1 MTAPEG
7 VGTAPPIPPQGPAS
21 ARPTAATPIET
32 SLQILAILLLAGVIV
47 WSWVSGGVSVEL
59 ILLALAL
66 GLLVLQRVAAQAE
79 RRARDLE
86 ERVRA
91 EQELSATLETYVAQR
106 TAALTEAQRVLHRM
120 WELGHEI
127 NAELRP
133 DRVLQR
139 FMNAL
144 ADIERVEGT
153 YLGAL
158 EGDGMLRIIAASG
171 VGTPFI
177 GKTQTAAGSAVARVA
192 ESGTSLAI
200 VDLSTGIGEELL
212 HPAAVP
218 IYKSQGI
225 RSMLVVPLRRQRQR
239 IGGVVIL
246 GMKPRVWVDA
256 DIRRVEAMA
265 DMLSV
270 ALDNAEHVEN
280 LRQAESRFRTLFRAA
295 PDAILTVLPR
305 GEITEAND
313 SAHDLTGIPGA
324 ALQGRLFADLVA
336 GEDRLAV
343 LRALEGALKG
353 IMARLEVRIKRDGM
367 NRLTALAITG
377 LPDTEPPTVLIV
389 ARDISGERELRARLL
404 ETERL
409 AAIGELVAGVAHE
422 VNNPL
427 GSISAF
433 AQLLLR
439 DPTLGTEHRES
450 IEVIR
455 SETQRASQVVR
466 DLLAF
471 ARRAPAERNAVDVNE
486 LVERS
491 LRLRGFQLT
500 SARIELVT
508 ELDSQ
513 VPAIDGD
520 GRQLQQVL
528 LNLITNAIQAMAPRG
543 HGTLTVRTLGGT
555 DATVTI
561 EVSDT
566 GTGVPVHARAH
577 IFEPF
582 FTTKPEGEGTGLGL
596 SVSYGIVASHG
607 GEIRLADRPPG
618 AGATF
623 VVTLP
628 VGGDAPPRRRSGEM
642 KAVTAASPL
651 AGRRLLVVD
660 DEPSLRAGLEAFG
673 RMRGITV
680 VAVESGPAG
689 LAAANANA
697 FDAVVCDL
705 RMPGMDGVA
714 FHEELRLSHPALA
727 DRTVF
732 VTGDVLDVTQRLGPA
747 SRQPT
752 VAKPFTFERLE
763 ETLAAVLRG
772 ERLSLPR

>member
-1 MTAPEG
+1 MTSEPGDVVERPGAIRPD
-7 VGTAPPIPPQGPAS
+7 AQS
-21 ARPTAATPIET
+21 ARET
-32 SLQILAILLLAGVIV
+32 WLQVVAIALIAGVTA
-47 WSWVSGGVSVEL
+47 WSAVSGGISVEL
-59 ILLALAL
+59 ILLGIALT
-66 GLLVLQRVAAQAE
+66 LLVLQRVAVRAE

-86 ERVRA
+86 ERVIA
-91 EQELSATLETYVAQR
+91 EQELSATLETFVSQR
-106 TAALTEAQRVLHRM
+106 TVALTEAQRVLHRM

-127 NAELRP
+127 NAELQPR
-133 DRVLQR
+133 RVLQR
-139 FMNAL
+139 FMDAL
-144 ADIERVEGT
+144 MDIEKV
-153 YLGAL
+153 
-158 EGDGMLRIIAASG
+158 DGVILHTLDDDDVITVTAANGVAAPFVGFTLANEG
-171 VGTPFI
+171 VGV
-177 GKTQTAAGSAVARVA
+177 GAVVRD
-192 ESGTSLAI
+192 GRSLAI
-200 VDLSTGIGEELL
+200 PDVAKADGLL
-212 HPAAVP
+212 HANMLALLREHGIVSVAIVP
-218 IYKSQGI
+218 VK
-225 RSMLVVPLRRQRQR
+225 RRRQR
-239 IGGVVIL
+239 IGGLSVL
-246 GMKPRVWVDA
+246 SHRPREWSDA
-256 DIRRVEAMA
+256 ELRRIEAMS

-313 SAHDLTGIPGA
+313 SARELTGIPSE
-324 ALQGRLFADLVA
+324 ALKGRLFTELVA

-343 LRALEGALKG
+343 MRALEGALKG
-353 IMARLEVRIKRDGM
+353 MMARLEVRIKRDGST
-367 NRLTALAITG
+367 RLTALAITG
-377 LPDTEPPTVLIV
+377 LPDAEPPTVLLV

-439 DPTLGTEHRES
+439 DPTVVGEHRDS

-471 ARRAPAERNAVDVNE
+471 ARRAPAERSAVDVNE

-500 SARIELVT
+500 SARVQLVT
-508 ELDSQ
+508 ELD
-513 VPAIDGD
+513 PALAAIEAD

-543 HGTLTVRTLGGT
+543 SGVLTVRTRAADGSE
-555 DATVTI
+555 DVVTI
-561 EVSDT
+561 EVADN
-566 GTGVPVHARAH
+566 GPGVSSHARAH

-596 SVSYGIVASHG
+596 SVSYGIVAAHG
-607 GEIRLADRPPG
+607 GEIRLADLPAG

-623 VVTLP
+623 IVSLP
-628 VGGDAPPRRRSGEM
+628 AGGQPITRRRTGDM
-642 KAVTAASPL
+642 PVVATPSPL
-651 AGRRLLVVD
+651 EGRRLLVVD

-673 RMRGITV
+673 RMRGIHV
-680 VAVESGPAG
+680 FAAESGPAG
-689 LAAANANA
+689 LAAANAQP

-714 FHEELRLSHPALA
+714 FHEELRRSHPTLA

-732 VTGDVLDVTQRLGPA
+732 VTGDVVDVSQRLGPA

-772 ERLSLPR
+772 ERPAPLR

>member
-1 MTAPEG
+1 VTPTTGEATPQ
-7 VGTAPPIPPQGPAS
+7 APPAAPPSNDGGS
-21 ARPTAATPIET
+21 APLET
-32 SLQILAILLLAGVIV
+32 SLQVMAILLLAGVIA
-47 WSWVSGGVSVEL
+47 WSWFSGGVSVEM
-59 ILLALAL
+59 ILVAIAL
-66 GLLVLQRVAAQAE
+66 GLLVVQRVAARAE
-79 RRARDLE
+79 RRARALE
-86 ERVRA
+86 VRVRE
-91 EQELSATLETYVAQR
+91 EQRVSAALETSVAQR
-106 TAALTEAQRVLHRM
+106 TVLLTEAQRVLHRM

-127 NAELRP
+127 NAELQPR
-133 DRVLQR
+133 RVLQR
-139 FMNAL
+139 FMDAL
-144 ADIERVEGT
+144 MDIEKVDGVILHT
-153 YLGAL
+153 LG
-158 EGDGMLRIIAASG
+158 DDDIITVTAASG
-171 VGTPFI
+171 VAAPFV
-177 GKTQTAAGSAVARVA
+177 GFTLPSDGVGVGAVARGGPSIA
-192 ESGTSLAI
+192 IDDIATADGTLHANTLQILRDNGIVSVAI
-200 VDLSTGIGEELL
+200 V
-212 HPAAVP
+212 PV
-218 IYKSQGI
+218 
-225 RSMLVVPLRRQRQR
+225 RRQRQR
-239 IGGVVIL
+239 LGGLSVVS
-246 GMKPRVWVDA
+246 KRPRTWTDA
-256 DIRRVEAMA
+256 EIKRVEAMS

-305 GEITEAND
+305 GEISEAND
-313 SAHDLTGIPGA
+313 SARDLTGIPSE
-324 ALQGRLFADLVA
+324 ALKGRLFTDLVV
-336 GEDRLAV
+336 GEDRLPV
-343 LRALEGALKG
+343 LRALDGALKG
-353 IMARLEVRIKRDGM
+353 MMGRLEVRIKRDATS
-367 NRLTALAITG
+367 RLTALAITG
-377 LPDTEPPTVLIV
+377 LPDAEPPTVLIV

-433 AQLLLR
+433 SQLLLR
-439 DPTLGTEHRES
+439 DPALGTEHRES
-450 IEVIR
+450 IEIIR

-471 ARRAPAERNAVDVNE
+471 ARRAPAERSAVDVNE

-500 SARIELVT
+500 SARVQPVATLDPTLPSIEA
-508 ELDSQ
+508 DS
-513 VPAIDGD
+513 
-520 GRQLQQVL
+520 RQLQQVL
-528 LNLITNAIQAMAPRG
+528 LNLITNAIQAMTARG
-543 HGTLTVRTLGGT
+543 SGTLTVRTSHDGRGI
-555 DATVTI
+555 VTI

-566 GTGVPVHARAH
+566 GMGVSPHARAH

-607 GEIRLADRPPG
+607 GEIRVADTPPG
-618 AGATF
+618 TGATF
-623 VVTLP
+623 IVTLP
-628 VGGDAPPRRRSGEM
+628 VGGTPKPLRRSGEM
-642 KAVTAASPL
+642 QAVLTQSPL
-651 AGRRLLVVD
+651 SGTRLLVVD

-680 VAVESGPAG
+680 VAAESGPVG
-689 LAAANANA
+689 LAAANAQS

-714 FHEELRLSHPALA
+714 FHEELRRSHPTLA

-732 VTGDVLDVTQRLGPA
+732 VTGDVLDVAQRLGPA

-772 ERLSLPR
+772 ERISPPR

>member
-1 MTAPEG
+1 MTSEPGDG
-7 VGTAPPIPPQGPAS
+7 VERPGAITTDAQS
-21 ARPTAATPIET
+21 ARETWLQVAAIA
-32 SLQILAILLLAGVIV
+32 LIAGVTA
-47 WSWVSGGVSVEL
+47 WSAVSGGISVEL
-59 ILLALAL
+59 ILLGIALT
-66 GLLVLQRVAAQAE
+66 LLVLQRVAVRAE

-86 ERVRA
+86 ERVIA
-91 EQELSATLETYVAQR
+91 EQELSATLETFVSQR
-106 TAALTEAQRVLHRM
+106 TVALTEAQRVLHRM

-127 NAELRP
+127 NAELQPR
-133 DRVLQR
+133 RVLQR
-139 FMNAL
+139 FMDAL
-144 ADIERVEGT
+144 MDIEKV
-153 YLGAL
+153 
-158 EGDGMLRIIAASG
+158 DGVILHTLDDDDVITVTAANGVAAPFVGFSLANEG
-171 VGTPFI
+171 VGV
-177 GKTQTAAGSAVARVA
+177 GAVVRD
-192 ESGTSLAI
+192 GRSLAI
-200 VDLSTGIGEELL
+200 PDVAKADGLL
-212 HPAAVP
+212 HASTLALLREHGIVSVAIVP
-218 IYKSQGI
+218 VK
-225 RSMLVVPLRRQRQR
+225 RRRQR
-239 IGGVVIL
+239 IGGISVVSHR
-246 GMKPRVWVDA
+246 PREWSDA
-256 DIRRVEAMA
+256 ELRRIEAMS

-313 SAHDLTGIPGA
+313 SARELTGIPSE
-324 ALQGRLFADLVA
+324 ALKGRLFTELVA

-343 LRALEGALKG
+343 MRALEGALKG
-353 IMARLEVRIKRDGM
+353 MMARLEVRIKRDGST
-367 NRLTALAITG
+367 RLTALAITG
-377 LPDTEPPTVLIV
+377 LPDAEPPTVLLV

-439 DPTLGTEHRES
+439 DPTVVGEHRDS

-471 ARRAPAERNAVDVNE
+471 ARRAPAERSAVDVNE

-500 SARIELVT
+500 SARVQLVT
-508 ELDSQ
+508 ELD
-513 VPAIDGD
+513 PALAAIEAD

-543 HGTLTVRTLGGT
+543 SGVLTVRTRAAGGP
-555 DATVTI
+555 DDVVTI
-561 EVSDT
+561 EVADN
-566 GTGVPVHARAH
+566 GPGVSAHARAH

-596 SVSYGIVASHG
+596 SVSYGIVAAHG
-607 GEIRLADRPPG
+607 GEIRLADLPAG

-623 VVTLP
+623 IVSLPAGGQPITRRRTGDMPIVVTP
-628 VGGDAPPRRRSGEM
+628 
-642 KAVTAASPL
+642 SPL
-651 AGRRLLVVD
+651 EGRRLLVVD

-673 RMRGITV
+673 RMRGIHV
-680 VAVESGPAG
+680 FAAESGPAG
-689 LAAANANA
+689 LAAANAQP

-714 FHEELRLSHPALA
+714 FHEELRRSHPTLA

-732 VTGDVLDVTQRLGPA
+732 VTGDVVDVSQRLGPA

-772 ERLSLPR
+772 EHPAPLR

>member
-1 MTAPEG
+1 MT
-7 VGTAPPIPPQGPAS
+7 PPAGDELPSASPAS
-21 ARPTAATPIET
+21 GIARFAPGAPLET
-32 SLQILAILLLAGVIV
+32 SVQVLAILLLVGAIA
-47 WSWVSGGVSVEL
+47 WSWITGGVSIEL
-59 ILLALAL
+59 ILIGLAL
-66 GLLVLQRVAAQAE
+66 GLLVLQRVAARAE

-91 EQELSATLETYVAQR
+91 EKELSSTLETHVAQR
-106 TAALTEAQRVLHRM
+106 TVALTEAQRVLHRM

-127 NAELRP
+127 NAELQP
-133 DRVLQR
+133 LRVLQR
-139 FMNAL
+139 FMDAL
-144 ADIERVEGT
+144 MDIEKVDGVILHTLEDDGIIT
-153 YLGAL
+153 VTSASGVAAPFVGFTLANDNIGVGAVASSGRSL
-158 EGDGMLRIIAASG
+158 AIPDLASADGMLHANTLALLREHGIVS
-171 VGTPFI
+171 V
-177 GKTQTAAGSAVARVA
+177 
-192 ESGTSLAI
+192 AI
-200 VDLSTGIGEELL
+200 V
-212 HPAAVP
+212 PV
-218 IYKSQGI
+218 
-225 RSMLVVPLRRQRQR
+225 RRQRQR
-239 IGGVVIL
+239 VGGLSVVSRR
-246 GMKPRVWVDA
+246 PRLWA
-256 DIRRVEAMA
+256 DVELRRVEAMS

-270 ALDNAEHVEN
+270 ALDNAELVEN

-313 SAHDLTGIPGA
+313 SARELTGIPPDV
-324 ALQGRLFADLVA
+324 LKGRLFTDLVA

-343 LRALEGALKG
+343 LRALDGALKG
-353 IMARLEVRIKRDGM
+353 MMARLEVRMKRNGAI
-367 NRLTALAITG
+367 RLVALAITG
-377 LPDTEPPTVLIV
+377 LPDAEPPTVLIV

-439 DPTLGTEHRES
+439 DPALSAEHRES

-471 ARRAPAERNAVDVNE
+471 ARRAPAERSAVDVNE

-500 SARIELVT
+500 SARVQAVS
-508 ELDSQ
+508 ELDPSI
-513 VPAIDGD
+513 PAIEAD

-528 LNLITNAIQAMAPRG
+528 LNLITNAIQAMVPRG
-543 HGTLTVRTLGGT
+543 NGTLIVRTRHADGV
-555 DATVTI
+555 VTI
-561 EVSDT
+561 EVGDT
-566 GTGVPVHARAH
+566 GPGVPLHARAH

-596 SVSYGIVASHG
+596 SVSYGIIASHG
-607 GEIRLADRPPG
+607 GEIRLADTAPG

-623 VVTLP
+623 IVTLP
-628 VGGDAPPRRRSGEM
+628 VGGTPLPRRLSGEM
-642 KAVTAASPL
+642 QAVTAASPL
-651 AGRRLLVVD
+651 TGCRLLVVD

-680 VAVESGPAG
+680 VAAESGPVG
-689 LAAANANA
+689 LAAANAQL

-714 FHEELRLSHPALA
+714 FHEELRRSHPALA

-772 ERLSLPR
+772 ERPPSPR